1 MEDRS
6 NMLQGAITATRT
18 GATTAPPRALIAP
31 PQTGREGGEMMKRT
45 PTPKRRPGTRQA
57 VGFVSLWADDRGR
70 WNLRYSDPTTGRDV
84 RRRLPVATESEAFEL
99 AVEANR
105 VLLAGKQFPGM
116 RNAAGRQ
123 ELLTVEDA
131 VAGSIRSLRVTDAT
145 RQMYRYDANRFLRWL
160 EENRPNVGAW
170 CDMTPGVLVAYVH
183 DLQDAGLAFDTI
195 RNALVPLKRAAAYWH
210 GENPDHFRDFAKA
223 AGRQLKVER
232 GVYRPPRALDA
243 RQLGAFFDWTRDNA
257 PQMHPIAMLA
267 GMAGLRLQEAAYLR
281 HRDIDWAAGTV
292 TVTTTPWHKP
302 KTRCSERT
310 IPVPTAAL
318 VAVRAYMDAQPVQ
331 AAGPDGPVFTDRR
344 GRALTTGS
352 LVRGTTGAMRKARE
366 AFPWLE
372 GFLMRELR
380 ATFATL
386 ATQGGA
392 PERLLQRYLG
402 HQPPHILGR
411 HYQAIGVGELDRVK
425 QAFETACLATICQQ
439 SGNGDS

>member
-6 NMLQGAITATRT
+6 DMLQGAITATRT
-18 GATTAPPRALIAP
+18 GATTAPVRALIAP

-70 WNLRYSDPTTGRDV
+70 WNLRYTDPTTGRDV

-116 RNAAGRQ
+116 RNAAGKDA
-123 ELLTVEDA
+123 LTVEDA
-131 VAGSIRSLRVTDAT
+131 LAGSIRALRVTDAT
-145 RQMYRYDANRFLRWL
+145 RLVYRKDVNRFLKWL
-160 EENRPNVGAW
+160 DSERPQVRVW
-170 CDMTPGVLVAYVH
+170 TDVTPGVLVAFLH
-183 DLQDAGLAFDTI
+183 SMQDAGLAYDTI

-210 GENPDHFRDFAKA
+210 GEDPARFRDVAKA
-223 AGRQLKVER
+223 ACRQLKVER
-232 GVYRPPRALDA
+232 GVFKPPRALDPE
-243 RQLGAFFDWTRDNA
+243 QLQAFLDWTRVNA
-257 PQMHPIAMLA
+257 PDVHPIAILA
-267 GMAGLRLQEAAYLR
+267 GMAGLRLQEAAFLR

-292 TVTTTPWHKP
+292 TVTTTPWHRP
-302 KTRCSERT
+302 KTRTSERT
-310 IPVPTAAL
+310 IPVPDAAL
-318 VAVRAYMDAQPVQ
+318 DAVRAYLDAQPVQ
-331 AAGPDGPVFTDRR
+331 AAGPDAPVFTDRR
-344 GRALTTGS
+344 GRALTTGG
-352 LVRGTTGAMRKARE
+352 LVRGTTGAMREARKAM
-366 AFPWLE
+366 PWLE

-411 HYQAIGVGELDRVK
+411 HYQAIGVGELNQVK
-425 QAFETACLATICQQ
+425 QAFETACLATIWQL
-439 SGNGDS
+439 SGNGDL